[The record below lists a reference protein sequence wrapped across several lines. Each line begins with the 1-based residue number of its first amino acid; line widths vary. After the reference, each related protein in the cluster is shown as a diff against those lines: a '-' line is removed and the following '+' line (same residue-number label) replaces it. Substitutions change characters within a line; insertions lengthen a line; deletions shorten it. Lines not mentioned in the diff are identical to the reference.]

1 MAHVRH
7 SLKIPTAV
15 ELARLDER
23 LPKVPLL
30 PDGTPAE
37 GDTDPDAERGKYR
50 TPAQRDRDRL
60 LYCSAFQRLGG
71 VTQVTE
77 SESGYTFHTRLTHSL
92 KVAQLA
98 RRLTEKLLEDY
109 VPGESR
115 SAALATQLDPDAS
128 EAAALAHDLGHP
140 PFGHVAE
147 MWLRDH
153 TEASFEGNAQTFRIL
168 TALAVRRLDV
178 CGLSLTRRTLSGV
191 LKYPYARESE
201 NAEHPERHWKWG
213 TYESD
218 QPSFR
223 WVRRDSP
230 PYERSLTAEIMD
242 WADDVTYAAH
252 DLEDF
257 YRAGLIPLHRL
268 LDTKGERTREIER
281 FKAGLDSANKSS
293 DPARIDALVD
303 ALTFMSIDEPYQ
315 GRDDQR
321 AALRGSVSSLITQ
334 YLKAVT
340 IEDGTTDGR
349 ADFVI
354 QEEARR
360 QVDVLKDLTWVYV
373 VRRPSLAVMQAG
385 RRHIIESLHG
395 WYLDAARGG
404 DERLFPPAYRS
415 RLHDANNDRAKSRL
429 VNDLIA
435 GLTEEAAHALYR
447 RMSGVEPGSVID
459 ATARVP

>member
-1 MAHVRH
+1 MRH
-7 SLKIPTAV
+7 SLKIASAA
-15 ELARLDER
+15 ELTRLDER
-23 LPKVPLL
+23 LPNAPLL
-30 PDGTPAE
+30 ADGTPAD
-37 GDTDPDAERGKYR
+37 GDTDPDPERGRYR
-50 TPAQRDRDRL
+50 APSQRDRDRL

-77 SESGYTFHTRLTHSL
+77 SESGHTFHTRLTHSL

-98 RRLTEKLLEDY
+98 RRLTEKLLDDY
-109 VPGESR
+109 GDEQGR
-115 SAALATQLDPDAS
+115 CGALVRQLDPDAS

-147 MWLRDH
+147 VWLRDH

-168 TALAVRRLDV
+168 TALAVRSLDV
-178 CGLSLTRRTLSGV
+178 GGLSLTRRTLNGV

-201 NAEHPERHWKWG
+201 NVEHPERHWKWG
-213 TYESD
+213 AYESD
-218 QPSFR
+218 LPAFR

-268 LDTKGERTREIER
+268 LDAKGAPTREIER
-281 FKAGLDSANKSS
+281 FKAGLEAAERPT
-293 DPARIDALVD
+293 DPARIQALVD
-303 ALTFMSIDEPYQ
+303 ALSFISIDEPYE

-334 YLKAVT
+334 YLKAVK
-340 IEDGTTDGR
+340 IEPGPNEGR
-349 ADFVI
+349 AEFVI
-354 QEEARR
+354 EEEARR

-385 RRHIIESLHG
+385 RQRIIESLHR
-395 WYLDAARGG
+395 WYLDAANGG
-404 DERLFPPAYRS
+404 DGRLFPPAYRT
-415 RLHDANNDRAKSRL
+415 RLHDATNDRAKSRL
-429 VNDLIA
+429 VNDLLA
-435 GLTEEAAHALYR
+435 GLTEGAAHALYR
-447 RMSGVEPGSVID
+447 RMSGIEPGSVID
-459 ATARVP
+459 ATARVQ

>member
-1 MAHVRH
+1 MRH
-7 SLKIPTAV
+7 SLKVPTAT
-15 ELARLDER
+15 ELERLDER
-23 LPKVPLL
+23 LPRVPLR
-30 PDGTPAE
+30 PDGSPAD
-37 GDTDPDAERGKYR
+37 GDTDPDVERGKYR
-50 TPAQRDRDRL
+50 EPAQRDRDRL

-77 SESGYTFHTRLTHSL
+77 SESGHTFHTRLTHSL

-98 RRLTEKLLEDY
+98 RRITEKLLVDY
-109 VPGESR
+109 GDGASR
-115 SAALATQLDPDAS
+115 SAALVKQLDPDAA

-147 MWLRDH
+147 EWLRDN
-153 TEASFEGNAQTFRIL
+153 TEASFEGNAQTFRVL
-168 TALAVRRLDV
+168 TALAVRRIDV
-178 CGLSLTRRTLSGV
+178 SGLSLTRRTLNGA
-191 LKYPYARESE
+191 LKYPYERESE

-213 TYESD
+213 AYESD
-218 QPSFR
+218 QPAFR

-268 LDTKGERTREIER
+268 LDSKGKRTREIDR
-281 FKAGLDSANKSS
+281 FKAGLEASGKLSDS
-293 DPARIDALVD
+293 ARIDALVD
-303 ALTFMSIDEPYQ
+303 ALSFISIDEPYE

-321 AALRGSVSSLITQ
+321 ASLRGSVSSLITQ
-334 YLKAVT
+334 YLKAVS
-340 IEDGTTDGR
+340 IEDGASDGR

-354 QEEARR
+354 EEEARR

-385 RRHIIESLHG
+385 RRRIIQSLHG
-395 WYLDAARGG
+395 WYLDAAKGG

-415 RLHDANNDRAKSRL
+415 RLRDATNERAQSRL

-459 ATARVP
+459 ATARVQ